1 MFPTRPAPIFRTLLR
16 QYAATP
22 SPSLA
27 PASASA
33 FAARLKKSTNITGL
47 QVSPAPLSELE
58 SKYTQTL
65 SLLSSFPENSVY
77 KQATTALTQHRLS
90 IVQAAKQQ
98 ADAVKT
104 NPEQVEA
111 IYENAEQ
118 QLDAGQLEQ
127 VLEQAV
133 AEFRLAAKMV
143 DWKSWEPLEHPPAPG
158 QWTYFSMAEEAGE
171 GGEDQNVA
179 GGKN

>member
-1 MFPTRPAPIFRTLLR
+1 MLASRPVSFARSLMRF
-16 QYAATP
+16 AATP

-47 QVSPAPLSELE
+47 EVSDSPLSELE
-58 SKYTQTL
+58 ARYTKTL
-65 SLLSSFPENSVY
+65 SLLSTLPESSVY
-77 KQATTALTQHRLS
+77 RQATTALTQHRLN
-90 IVQAAKQQ
+90 IVQSAFNQ
-98 ADAVKT
+98 ANAVKN

-111 IYENAEQ
+111 VYETAEQ

-133 AEFRLAAKMV
+133 AEYKLAAKMV
-143 DWKSWEPLEHPPAPG
+143 DWKA
-158 QWTYFSMAEEAGE
+158 
-171 GGEDQNVA
+171 
-179 GGKN
+179 